1 MRDLSYDAPMNA
13 RFWLLLLLTGIAT
26 AQSSAARQDWELVRS
41 VPNGFGG
48 TVDLVLIPEAKQRDR
63 ENYRQAADVICGPRT
78 TCMVKFWTDRT
89 HIPETKSGWI
99 PINDLAVMT
108 ASYERSPTYK
118 GPVLHLACW
127 LYPSKTVGE
136 AEKCAYFPG
145 AKKPPDK

>member
-1 MRDLSYDAPMNA
+1 MNA
-13 RFWLLLLLTGIAT
+13 RLRLLLLLTGIAT
-26 AQSSAARQDWELVRS
+26 AQSSVVRQDWELVRS

-63 ENYRQAADVICGPRT
+63 ENYRQVADAICGPRT

-89 HIPETKSGWI
+89 HIPEPKSGWI
-99 PINDLAVMT
+99 PVADLAVMT

-118 GPVLHLACW
+118 LPVLNLACW

-136 AEKCAYFPG
+136 SEKCAYLPG
-145 AKKPPDK
+145 AKQPPNK